1 MRILSYLDT
10 QELAS
15 NVMKT
20 CQSFRGLSHL
30 LLEKRL
36 KYKIKTQL
44 PSIKEFYFRKE
55 MERMIQI
62 KNLTESI
69 KCLVLEDIGVGSHN
83 SLDRGYRELNEKA
96 FQWPETWKNLSKC
109 DKTFD
114 TGLICRIP
122 YKMSDR
128 QDVAY
133 NDFVQDF
140 IHSCVNLESLFYV
153 KFIFIFT

>member
-1 MRILSYLDT
+1 MS
-10 QELAS
+10 
-15 NVMKT
+15 T
-20 CQSFRGLSHL
+20 CQSFRGISHF

-36 KYKIKTQL
+36 KCKIQTQL
-44 PSIKEFYFRKE
+44 PSIKDFHFRKE

-69 KCLVLEDIGVGSHN
+69 KSLVLEDIALGSQAW
-83 SLDRGYRELNEKA
+83 LDRGYRELNEKA

-122 YKMSDR
+122 YKMIDR

-140 IHSCVNLESLFYV
+140 IHSCVSLESLFYV

>member
-1 MRILSYLDT
+1 
-10 QELAS
+10 
-15 NVMKT
+15 
-20 CQSFRGLSHL
+20 
-30 LLEKRL
+30 
-36 KYKIKTQL
+36 
-44 PSIKEFYFRKE
+44 

-96 FQWPETWKNLSKC
+96 FQWPETWKNVSACEKV
-109 DKTFD
+109 FD
-114 TGLICRIP
+114 TGMICRIP
-122 YKMSDR
+122 YEMSDR

-140 IHSCVNLESLFYV
+140 IHSCVSLESLFYV

>member
-1 MRILSYLDT
+1 
-10 QELAS
+10 
-15 NVMKT
+15 MKT

-36 KYKIKTQL
+36 KYKIQTQL

-69 KCLVLEDIGVGSHN
+69 KCLVLEDMGLGSQFW
-83 SLDRGYRELNEKA
+83 LDIGYRELNEKA
-96 FQWPETWKNLSKC
+96 LQWPETWKNVSEC
-109 DKTFD
+109 EQVFD
-114 TGLICRIP
+114 TGMICRIP
-122 YKMSDR
+122 YKMIDG

-140 IHSCVNLESLFYV
+140 INSCVSLESLFYV